1 MINPPT
7 PMMAGDLPPENHQ
20 GEVPPGGMKQ
30 GQQEAHLPG
39 AQGNSKLI
47 FLFNFDGKFS
57 SQKMSKSELSR
68 KRFFKNNITAATSI
82 VAAAASQWQIA
93 MLMTIYDLLK
103 NVARKQVLP
112 DLSFLE
118 QLPIYNL
125 PISGYIVKPRYN
137 RLE

>member
-1 MINPPT
+1 
-7 PMMAGDLPPENHQ
+7 
-20 GEVPPGGMKQ
+20 
-30 GQQEAHLPG
+30 
-39 AQGNSKLI
+39 
-47 FLFNFDGKFS
+47 
-57 SQKMSKSELSR
+57 MSKSELSR

-82 VAAAASQWQIA
+82 VAAASRWQIA

-103 NVARKQVLP
+103 NVARKQILP